1 MNENIIANQWSE
13 GVPFWFAIRIDIVAI
28 IMMTLI
34 SVLCV
39 LSRNSTDPVMLA
51 MTLTYALTIQANTA

>member
-34 SVLCV
+34 SVLCI
-39 LSRNSTDPVMLA
+39 LSRNSTDQVMLA
-51 MTLTYALTIQANTA
+51 MTLTYALTI